1 MAQVVAARPAFP
13 RPSDEMIE
21 FLVGLPKAE
30 LHIHMEGA
38 ISPEQRRRIALR
50 NGLPTANPH
59 LGWDRDTGLTD
70 PAKYLARFLAAQ
82 ADDVSVL
89 RHERDF
95 HDIVLEYLAESR
107 AEGVLYAELMF
118 DPQSHTNRGIAFDT
132 VIAGIQSG
140 RERALAAHGI
150 ESSLIMCIDRERS
163 AAEAFDVLA
172 AARPWKHLIAGLGL
186 DHAEEGNP
194 PEKFKDVYA
203 AAHAQGYR
211 LTAHCDP
218 DQRNSVQHI
227 WQCLDLLRCERI
239 DHGLN
244 SLEDPRLLER
254 MRTDSTVLTTCPTWR
269 PIDERP
275 RRMDRIRRLYDAG
288 LKVTLNT
295 DDPGM
300 FVSGTLGKMLPPV
313 AAEGKFTEAD
323 MIRLMINA
331 FEGSW
336 APLESR
342 DKFVAMTRRYFADRQ
357 ERKPQ

>member
-1 MAQVVAARPAFP
+1 MAGPATARPTFP
-13 RPSDEMIE
+13 RPSDEMID
-21 FLVGLPKAE
+21 FLAGLPKAE
-30 LHIHMEGA
+30 LHIHLEGA
-38 ISPEQRRRIALR
+38 ISVEQRRRIAAR
-50 NGLPTANPH
+50 NGLPTTNPH
-59 LGWDRDTGLTD
+59 AGWDLETGLTD

-89 RHERDF
+89 RHKRDF
-95 HDIVLEYLAESR
+95 HDVVFEYLAESR
-107 AEGVLYAELMF
+107 AEGVVYAELMF
-118 DPQSHTNRGIAFDT
+118 DPQSHTSRGIAFDT
-132 VIAGIQSG
+132 VIGGIQSG
-140 RERALAAHGI
+140 RERALAEHGI
-150 ESSLIMCIDRERS
+150 ESNLIMCIDRERS
-163 AAEAFDVLA
+163 AAEAFEVLSA
-172 AARPWKHLIAGLGL
+172 AKRWKRLIAGLGL

-194 PEKFKDVYA
+194 PEKFKEVYA
-203 AAHAQGYR
+203 AARAERYR

-218 DQRNSVQHI
+218 DQHNSVQHI

-244 SLEDPRLLER
+244 SLEDARLLQHLR
-254 MRTDSTVLTTCPTWR
+254 ANSTVLTTCPTWR

-275 RRMDRIRRLYDAG
+275 RRVDRIRRLYDAG

-313 AAEGKFTEAD
+313 AAEGKFTDAD

-342 DKFVAMTRRYFADRQ
+342 DKFVAMTRRYFADWQ